1 MSCLLESLCQEI
13 QYLWR
18 GLNICLTAVIVFAW
32 FGAV

>member
-1 MSCLLESLCQEI
+1 MSCLLENLCKEI

-18 GLNICLTAVIVFAW
+18 GLNTCLTAVNVLAW